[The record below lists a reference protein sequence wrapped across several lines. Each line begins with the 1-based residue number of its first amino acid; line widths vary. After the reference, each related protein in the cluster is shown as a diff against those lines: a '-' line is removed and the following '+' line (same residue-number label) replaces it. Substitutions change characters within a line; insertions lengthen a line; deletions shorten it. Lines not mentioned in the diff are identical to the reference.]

1 MKNLKLNFKDCKLL
15 KFRPNIAKRNQSISS
30 ILEKSSAIFEMVYEI
45 KNEKSIKIFG
55 NYFICHNKGR
65 CKMIINNKLYSL
77 RVTYQINDNY
87 KKILNIKLLILNE
100 SILNFRKTFYEC
112 KSLQKFSVISPKDIK
127 LKSDE
132 IHNEQKNNQIDV
144 SSIFDSERIN
154 DQSSNILNYSNE
166 TEKNFQ
172 KISLIK
178 NTNISSKG
186 RNKFNIVKS

>member
-1 MKNLKLNFKDCKLL
+1 
-15 KFRPNIAKRNQSISS
+15 
-30 ILEKSSAIFEMVYEI
+30 
-45 KNEKSIKIFG
+45 
-55 NYFICHNKGR
+55 
-65 CKMIINNKLYSL
+65 MIINNKLYSL

-100 SILNFRKTFYEC
+100 SILNLRKMFYGC

-154 DQSSNILNYSNE
+154 DQSSNHLNYSNE